1 MGQLMNDVQR
11 IFEDQTTVFKFNL
24 CFGFVL
30 FNNETEQL
38 QYHHSSANN
47 DRVFDAPFQIPN
59 RDDLAQ
65 VREALQNTDAFEWAR
80 QQRPN
85 SKWVVMDTT
94 KCYLLHDKA
103 SRSPHRTFCT
113 FTQIRVG
120 EYCDPVA
127 RLQRANGTTL
137 RGQTMFL
144 PLPGYAQRLSP
155 T

>member
-47 DRVFDAPFQIPN
+47 DRVFDAPFQIRN

-65 VREALQNTDAFEWAR
+65 VREALYKTLTH
-80 QQRPN
+80 
-85 SKWVVMDTT
+85 S
-94 KCYLLHDKA
+94 
-103 SRSPHRTFCT
+103 
-113 FTQIRVG
+113 
-120 EYCDPVA
+120 
-127 RLQRANGTTL
+127 NGHGNNVRIENGL
-137 RGQTMFL
+137 SWIL
-144 PLPGYAQRLSP
+144 PMLPS